1 MAHIKDPAQLLAV
14 LEDGELSED
23 ISREIKELL
32 IYLKDIAG
40 HKSSARGALTLK
52 LAFAV
57 KGATLDIEATLDVSK
72 PKRPRAASTYFV
84 TDTGAISTNH
94 PKQEEFE
101 LGPRAVRSGE

>member
-1 MAHIKDPAQLLAV
+1 MATIKEPAQLLAL
-14 LEDGELSED
+14 LEDGELSGD

-32 IYLKDIAG
+32 IYLKDMAG
-40 HKSSARGALTLK
+40 NKATARGALTLK
-52 LAFAV
+52 LNFSV

-84 TDTGAISTNH
+84 TDAGAISTNH

-101 LGPRAVRSGE
+101 LGPRALRSAE